1 MSAGV
6 ARIIE
11 ITFVLKD
18 AASVVEDGVRQPDDK
33 GVEIQA
39 FQHLPPFVSTPSL
52 SREHDF

>member
-39 FQHLPPFVSTPSL
+39 FQHLPPFVSIPFS
-52 SREHDF
+52 SSEYAF